1 MTVTPDPFWLVGGD
15 IGVLMIHGFTGSP
28 SELRPV
34 AEELHAQG
42 WTVFA
47 PLLPGHG
54 THVSEMN
61 QCRFSHWSA
70 AVDAALD
77 ELKGCCSS
85 VVVAGQSMGALLVL
99 DLAARRG
106 DEIAGAIAY
115 APALIPTDRFSF
127 MVPLIKH
134 FIKTMPK
141 GPNDF
146 VDKRAVD
153 RLWDYDVN
161 PVPAAHEL
169 FKLAAQVRGELGQIR
184 APLLLI
190 HSHDDRVIHA
200 RSSRIVYDQVAS
212 TQKDL
217 SFLEGCGHVLTLDVH
232 WPRVAQRS
240 IDFVRRVVV
249 DGESTSLS

>member
-1 MTVTPDPFWLVGGD
+1 MNVTPDPFWLEGGEV
-15 IGVLMIHGFTGSP
+15 GVLMIHGFTGSP

-34 AEELHAQG
+34 AEALHGQG

-61 QCRFSHWSA
+61 QCRFSHWTA

-77 ELKGCCSS
+77 ELKGRCSS

-106 DEIAGAIAY
+106 DEIAGVIAY
-115 APALIPTDRFSF
+115 ASALIPTDRLSF

-161 PVPAAHEL
+161 PIPAAHEL
-169 FKLAAQVRGELGQIR
+169 FKLAAQVRSELGQIR
-184 APLLLI
+184 TPLLLL
-190 HSHDDRVIHA
+190 HSRDDRVIDA
-200 RSSRIVYDQVAS
+200 RSSQIVYDQVAAS
-212 TQKDL
+212 QKEL
-217 SFLEGCGHVLTLDVH
+217 FFLEGCGHVLTLDVH
-232 WPRVAQRS
+232 WPGVAQRS
-240 IDFVRRVVV
+240 IDFVRQVATNK
-249 DGESTSLS
+249 E